1 MKNQRLYK
9 AEMTGFPAEALYW
22 LREDLI
28 PEWLDG
34 RSEGQ
39 ETRADG
45 EWYAFED
52 TTWEP
57 EEWPEYVLA
66 NQLIDRRET
75 ERQGHTVYMSFCWP
89 STDRIYKSRSSAQ
102 ARVDLIEMWGGKA
115 VLLETTTD
123 WTPVEVANRRRAQ
136 ERLQARISRKQS
148 ELWAL
153 TEKLDSVPI
162 SPELIRV
169 IGLSADRLKAVR

>member
-22 LREDLI
+22 LREDKI

-34 RSEGQ
+34 CSEDQ

-57 EEWPEYVLA
+57 EEWAEYVVV

-75 ERQGHTVYMSFCWP
+75 EQLGHTVYMDFFWP

-123 WTPVEVANRRRAQ
+123 WTPVEVANRQRKIQRLEARRAKK
-136 ERLQARISRKQS
+136 LMDAA
-148 ELWAL
+148 ELVEQIEAL
-153 TEKLDSVPI
+153 NEGDAS
-162 SPELIRV
+162 
-169 IGLSADRLKAVR
+169 